1 MSAAAGRRALAA
13 LLGALAVAGYAPLAV
28 FPLPL
33 LALAALML
41 LWRHTA
47 ASCPNATHLSSNRTI
62 VFSPRS
68 LFSVRSAH
76 LFEISV
82 VFNCQI

>member
-1 MSAAAGRRALAA
+1 LLLLVVVVLLLAACCLLLAAAAA
-13 LLGALAVAGYAPLAV
+13 DAG
-28 FPLPL
+28 
-33 LALAALML
+33 AALML

-82 VFNCQI
+82 VFSCQI